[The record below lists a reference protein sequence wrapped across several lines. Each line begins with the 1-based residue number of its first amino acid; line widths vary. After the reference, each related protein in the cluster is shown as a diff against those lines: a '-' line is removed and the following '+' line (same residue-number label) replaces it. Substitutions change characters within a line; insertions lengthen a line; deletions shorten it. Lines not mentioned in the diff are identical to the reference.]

1 MDQLG
6 FYPQLAPNEGI
17 TMTPK
22 NATLHQLENTLANM
36 VALVYWAGI
45 HTRLKLSSLH
55 CGNSISAA
63 GTVHQDNWILNATAG
78 SLSGG
83 YVSVLPSWALV
94 SSTETQLNVSNF
106 ELESA

>member
-6 FYPQLAPNEGI
+6 FYPQLAPGI
-17 TMTPK
+17 GMTMTPK
-22 NATLHQLENTLANM
+22 NATLHQLENILANM

-45 HTRLKLSSLH
+45 HTHLKLSSFH

-63 GTVHQDNWILNATAG
+63 GTVHQDNWFLNATAG
-78 SLSGG
+78 NLSGG
-83 YVSVLPSWALV
+83 YVSVLQSWALV

-106 ELESA
+106 ELES